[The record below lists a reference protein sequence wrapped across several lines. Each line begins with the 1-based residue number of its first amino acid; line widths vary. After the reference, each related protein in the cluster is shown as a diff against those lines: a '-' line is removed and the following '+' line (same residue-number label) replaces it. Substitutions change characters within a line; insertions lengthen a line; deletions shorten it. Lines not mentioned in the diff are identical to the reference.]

1 MTKASGNDS
10 SIVIAMKQSTDLEV
24 FRFLDLPAEI
34 RNKIYGSLLIHHEP
48 VELMICKNNG
58 IEGLQRTYET
68 RLGMFPQICRT
79 SKAVADESFAVL
91 YGDNLFHMTS
101 TNEVALDDCYLGL
114 RIYSHYIKTVMVDTF
129 TLQMVELLE
138 TCMNRSVP
146 SRLWRD
152 AKLDLQSLGWARGG
166 YIICHYENIKKLY
179 LNLPQYLEV
188 LTDNNKK
195 TILDIKRTA
204 PKDITV
210 EFCGATPDIVS
221 ELMAAWPLHIPEEPQ
236 KIVAPVRKYVR

>member
-1 MTKASGNDS
+1 MTKASENDYN
-10 SIVIAMKQSTDLEV
+10 IVSAMKQSTDLEV
-24 FRFLDLPAEI
+24 FRFLDLPSEI

-48 VELMICKNNG
+48 VELTICKNDE

-101 TNEVALDDCYLGL
+101 DNEVALEDCYLGL
-114 RIYSHYIKTVMVDTF
+114 RIYSHYIKTAVVDTF
-129 TLQMVELLE
+129 SLWIVELVE
-138 TCMNRSVP
+138 TS
-146 SRLWRD
+146 SLGRD
-152 AKLDLQSLGWARGG
+152 TKLDLQSLTWARSG
-166 YIICHYENIKKLY
+166 YIIRHYENIKKLY
-179 LNLPQYLEV
+179 LNLPQCLEV

-195 TILDIKRTA
+195 KILDMKRNA

-221 ELMAAWPLHIPEEPQ
+221 ELTAAWPLHIPEEPQ